1 MEPSENSNPIV
12 APDSWRRIDTLTAIL
27 LFTVTALVVI
37 WQNLRMG
44 VLWDLSYILEN
55 AHRMSLGDVPYRD
68 FPFPYAPITFL
79 IQAAIMKLTG
89 RVFFHH
95 VIYAAL
101 AGGAGT
107 VITWRILRHVL
118 RGIGSSHRL
127 IAFLLSAPLTVL
139 GIYCVYPH
147 PFYDPD
153 CTLIILCGILL
164 LQRWELRGGSVRCPF
179 CCGVVLLVP
188 LFVKQNTGLVFLV
201 SLGFALAVLVV
212 MNLLRGKSIA
222 GFLWILAGTV
232 AGLSAALPLIHYFV
246 GVGNYWHWTIQF
258 ASARRAPDFEDMVEP
273 FENYAL
279 IVWVAA
285 AIAGIAFAFVI
296 SRRVSARSFSGRL
309 PMLSPLDRI
318 AAIVSVVL
326 MSAPFIWSVVYL
338 FMDDDPSSRAERL
351 LAVWPF
357 LLIMSLAI
365 GLFRVR
371 SRSGLNL
378 MMPFILVGTILGAF
392 LSQQLWGSTYA
403 IWPLLMILIAI
414 LIAEFARWERSISWF
429 APALAS
435 VIAISLLVSGGFYL
449 WSRERLG
456 YANVWD
462 GAITR
467 STLPA
472 LQGLSMRGPWIPQFE
487 ELVRYSEKEI
497 PPEDGLLMIPGED
510 LFYYATGRH
519 PRFPVIMF
527 DHTVNPYSPEQVL
540 ALSRSEKIQWLVV
553 KRNLQMQGTPY
564 EDEATLLQLLLADFL
579 PVKRLENYDVYK
591 RK

>member
-1 MEPSENSNPIV
+1 
-12 APDSWRRIDTLTAIL
+12 
-27 LFTVTALVVI
+27 
-37 WQNLRMG
+37 
-44 VLWDLSYILEN
+44 
-55 AHRMSLGDVPYRD
+55 
-68 FPFPYAPITFL
+68 
-79 IQAAIMKLTG
+79 
-89 RVFFHH
+89 
-95 VIYAAL
+95 
-101 AGGAGT
+101 
-107 VITWRILRHVL
+107 
-118 RGIGSSHRL
+118 
-127 IAFLLSAPLTVL
+127 
-139 GIYCVYPH
+139 
-147 PFYDPD
+147 
-153 CTLIILCGILL
+153 
-164 LQRWELRGGSVRCPF
+164 
-179 CCGVVLLVP
+179 
-188 LFVKQNTGLVFLV
+188 
-201 SLGFALAVLVV
+201 
-212 MNLLRGKSIA
+212 
-222 GFLWILAGTV
+222 
-232 AGLSAALPLIHYFV
+232 
-246 GVGNYWHWTIQF
+246 
-258 ASARRAPDFEDMVEP
+258 
-273 FENYAL
+273 
-279 IVWVAA
+279 
-285 AIAGIAFAFVI
+285 
-296 SRRVSARSFSGRL
+296 
-309 PMLSPLDRI
+309 
-318 AAIVSVVL
+318 

-378 MMPFILVGTILGAF
+378 MLPFILVGTILGAF

-449 WSRERLG
+449 WSRERLA

>member
-232 AGLSAALPLIHYFV
+232 AGLSAALPLIHYFA